1 MRSLRLHEAFRSNAA
16 LRNHRFGTEPLATGR
31 WRSSVFSV
39 KNFYRLA
46 GLVILCAVAFVTV
59 GTLLPPGNPI
69 GDAAD
74 RFLDALSISWIIPAG
89 LTGT

>member
-1 MRSLRLHEAFRSNAA
+1 MFR
-16 LRNHRFGTEPLATGR
+16 
-31 WRSSVFSV
+31 V

-46 GLVILCAVAFVTV
+46 GLVIICAVAFVTV

-74 RFLDALSISWIIPAG
+74 KFLEALSISWIIPAG
-89 LTGT
+89 FTGT